1 MTLER
6 LEDLRPVKPGP
17 LDPAELRRFLDTFL
31 YREAAF
37 LVDEIVSVDGAAH
50 ALEARLDT
58 TRVLPFA
65 REQRVDLLHPAHVS
79 AGEILMATGSL
90 GCLQAWLFHG
100 IRWDEGWSGFGNR
113 IHRADF
119 KSLARIGPPLELHSH
134 ETQWRDGPRRVV
146 MRCEFRFVQ
155 EDRLVYAGDQS
166 AMFFKDRDLA

>member
-1 MTLER
+1 M
-6 LEDLRPVKPGP
+6 KPGP

-79 AGEILMATGSL
+79 AGEILMATGLTLTL
-90 GCLQAWLFHG
+90 GYPLEFAPWLYPLYYVALLFPRQFFDDRRCAESYG
-100 IRWDEGWSGFGNR
+100 PLWDEYCKRVPSR
-113 IHRADF
+113 I
-119 KSLARIGPPLELHSH
+119 IPGI
-134 ETQWRDGPRRVV
+134 
-146 MRCEFRFVQ
+146 
-155 EDRLVYAGDQS
+155 Y
-166 AMFFKDRDLA
+166 